1 MGELAS
7 HSWQSNITYISTKLL
22 DVSSSHGRLHKK
34 TLFHFREELT
44 ERVGNAS
51 FFYMRVSTCPLLKCC
66 VHFSN
71 DVSISVQILQ
81 RCQLLQCGR
90 RSVSHDLS
98 MHFLWWFA
106 RIGNITV
113 WRSQSS
119 VKPISSP
126 PVVLPSWKVECGLL
140 LYKSNICEIFYVFV
154 QGQML

>member
-7 HSWQSNITYISTKLL
+7 HSWQWNITYIPTKLL

-51 FFYMRVSTCPLLKCC
+51 LFLHASTFVFSGPF
-66 VHFSN
+66 HFSN
-71 DVSISVQILQ
+71 AVSISVQILQ
-81 RCQLLQCGR
+81 RYQLLQCGR
-90 RSVSHDLS
+90 HSVSHDLS

-119 VKPISSP
+119 VKSISSP

-140 LYKSNICEIFYVFV
+140 LCKSNICEIFYVFV